1 MAFKL
6 IRKLSLA
13 TLEKDLSGV
22 WLEEGRS
29 VRQWG
34 RKDPRGV
41 ISAGWRGPGE
51 DEVSVGTTVVGII

>member
-6 IRKLSLA
+6 IRKLPLA

-29 VRQWG
+29 VRQWD
-34 RKDPRGV
+34 RNDPRRV
-41 ISAGWRGPGE
+41 ISAGWRGQGE
-51 DEVSVGTTVVGII
+51 DECLMGVTVVGAI